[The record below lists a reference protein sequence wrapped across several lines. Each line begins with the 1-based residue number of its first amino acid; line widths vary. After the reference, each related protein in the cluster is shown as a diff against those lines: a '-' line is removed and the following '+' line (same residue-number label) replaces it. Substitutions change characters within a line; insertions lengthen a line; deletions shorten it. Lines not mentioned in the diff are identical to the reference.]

1 MQIAQIVPK
10 VRTRDEGI
18 FDYAIPPTILPQIKI
33 GVLVKVPFHGRKI
46 EGIIIDLK
54 RSSTILKLSNIISV
68 IDSAPVV
75 DKIHVDLARW
85 MSEYYLTSLGQTLFE
100 NIVPPAIR
108 TIKKHISYQ
117 RPSIIYAR
125 AKIVDGSD
133 VSKNLV
139 IADFNARLEFYLKE
153 ITKTISQHKNVI
165 ILVPDLSLIRYF
177 TGHLKRP
184 YAILHAGLTRTER
197 WTTWNNIREGKVKI
211 VIGSQSALFA
221 PVSNLGLVILDQE
234 ENETYKSDRSPR
246 YNTLDVAEVLCE
258 LASAKLIVGSTSP
271 QVTTYFRA
279 KKLNYKIYK
288 RTKKTAPGSIVN
300 MNFEKRII
308 SNTLEEQINSN
319 LSKKNKILLVLNRKG
334 EGTNFSCADCGWIA
348 LCQICGLS
356 LIPQKIENVCFRC
369 EKTFAKETI
378 CPKCQG
384 INLRPAGLGTARLR
398 KILAKNFPQ
407 AKIAIFEKDASAEE
421 SQNYDIA
428 IVTSYGLKMSFAN
441 IGLVAIVD
449 TDQTFSLPDFSSTEK
464 AFNTY
469 YKFLNLADR
478 KIIQTHLANHY
489 AIQSLAA
496 MDFHQFL
503 NAELNIRQAG
513 NFPPFY
519 KLIRLEYQNELLKK
533 AELESKKVAE
543 ILQKIDHQNLLEISD
558 PYQPF
563 INKKRN
569 KFRSQILIRTK
580 NTYKKL
586 PLPKETQSIIKN
598 LPKGWIVDID
608 PFSLI

>member
-1 MQIAQIVPK
+1 MQIAQIVVK
-10 VRTRDEGI
+10 TRTTKEDV
-18 FDYAIPPTILPQIKI
+18 FDYAIPPAILPQIKI
-33 GVLVKVPFHGRKI
+33 GVLVEVLFHGRKI
-46 EGIIIDLK
+46 EGIIVGLK
-54 RSSTILKLSNIISV
+54 RSSSILKLSNIISV
-68 IDSAPVV
+68 IDFTPVV
-75 DKIHVDLARW
+75 DETHIKLAQW
-85 MSEYYLTSLGQTLFE
+85 MSEYYLVSLGQTLFE
-100 NIVPPAIR
+100 NVVPPAKR
-108 TIKKHISYQ
+108 TLKKIDEKKNFYQSDISRKTASQ
-117 RPSIIYAR
+117 
-125 AKIVDGSD
+125 KF
-133 VSKNLV
+133 LV

-153 ITKTISQHKNVI
+153 ITKTIREHKNVI
-165 ILVPDLSLIRYF
+165 LLVPDLSLIRYF
-177 TGHLKRP
+177 TGHLKHP
-184 YAILHAGLTRTER
+184 YAIIHAGLTRTER
-197 WTTWNNIREGKVKI
+197 WTTWNNIREGEIKI
-211 VIGSQSALFA
+211 VIGAQSALFS

-234 ENETYKSDRSPR
+234 ENETYKSDRAPR
-246 YNTLDVAEVLCE
+246 FNTIDVAESLCE
-258 LASAKLIVGSTSP
+258 LTSAKLIVGSTSP

-288 RTKKTAPGSIVN
+288 RTAKTASGSIVN

-308 SNTLEEQINSN
+308 SNTLEEQINSS

-334 EGTNFSCADCGWIA
+334 EGTNFSCADCGWIR
-348 LCQICGLS
+348 LCEKCGLP
-356 LIPQKIENVCFRC
+356 LIPQKAKNVCFRC

-384 INLRPAGLGTARLR
+384 INLKPAGLGTARLK
-398 KILAKNFPQ
+398 KILAKIFPQ
-407 AKIAIFEKDASAEE
+407 AKIAIFEKDASVKDN
-421 SQNYDIA
+421 NYDIA

-469 YKFLNLADR
+469 YKFLKLADR
-478 KIIQTHLANHY
+478 KIIQTHLADHY

-496 MDFHQFL
+496 MDLHQFL
-503 NAELNIRQAG
+503 NAELSIRQAG

-519 KLIRLEYQNELLKK
+519 KLIRLEYQNESLEK

-543 ILQKIDHQNLLEISD
+543 TLQKINYDHSMEISD

-569 KFRSQILIRTK
+569 KFRSQILLRTK

-586 PLPKETQSIIKN
+586 PLTKEIQSIIKD
-598 LPKGWIVDID
+598 LPKGWIVDVD